1 MEKNKISVAK
11 KTLKILEN
19 QSFESIKLTTI
30 INKNNSEFIK
40 KKIDLL
46 VNINNFFDYLL
57 KEDLKTLEK
66 SNSKDMLFEVL
77 MARLDILNKY
87 RLQIKKL
94 INYLLSKPQ
103 EALKLIPSFLETIIL
118 MATLANIDVSGIK
131 GGTKIKG
138 IFILYFLI
146 IFTWNNDE
154 TVSLEKTMT
163 TLDKYLSSINK
174 FANYL

>member
-1 MEKNKISVAK
+1 
-11 KTLKILEN
+11 
-19 QSFESIKLTTI
+19 
-30 INKNNSEFIK
+30 
-40 KKIDLL
+40 
-46 VNINNFFDYLL
+46 
-57 KEDLKTLEK
+57 
-66 SNSKDMLFEVL
+66 MLFEVL

-94 INYLLSKPQ
+94 INYLLSNPQ

-118 MATLANIDVSGIK
+118 MATLANIDVNGIK
-131 GGTKIKG
+131 GGTTIKG
-138 IFILYFLI
+138 IFVLYLLI

-154 TVSLEKTMT
+154 TISLEKTMT

>member
-103 EALKLIPSFLETIIL
+103 EVLKLIPSFLETIIL
-118 MATLANIDVSGIK
+118 MATLANIDVNGIK

-138 IFILYFLI
+138 IFILYLLI